1 MTSQSRGADT
11 NEGLVVSILGQLTRL
26 HAHQADEARVVLVPC
41 AARTLTKTSRLHLSL
56 RVLNFSISR
65 PRSNVKPMI
74 EPIGWLRTLQFV
86 ATDACVREDECVRAP
101 LLRVQ
106 LYVGGIGLGSSDG
119 ACEKSREIGVMRLK
133 KRLVYS
139 SPRGYS
145 CRTPSVR
152 YVSDGASFCTYTAV
166 EKELVVPWHMLHHGR
181 ENVPTLRHPGI
192 VPHFETRTVNKF

>member
-1 MTSQSRGADT
+1 MLLSTMTSQSRGADT
-11 NEGLVVSILGQLTRL
+11 NEGLVVSIVGQLTRL

-86 ATDACVREDECVRAP
+86 ATDACVTPRCRGRESSSSF
-101 LLRVQ
+101 LRKNRRV
-106 LYVGGIGLGSSDG
+106 
-119 ACEKSREIGVMRLK
+119 CE
-133 KRLVYS
+133 S

-145 CRTPSVR
+145 CRTP
-152 YVSDGASFCTYTAV
+152 
-166 EKELVVPWHMLHHGR
+166 H
-181 ENVPTLRHPGI
+181 
-192 VPHFETRTVNKF
+192 

>member
-1 MTSQSRGADT
+1 MLLSTMTSQSRGADT

-86 ATDACVREDECVRAP
+86 ATDACVTPRCRG
-101 LLRVQ
+101 R
-106 LYVGGIGLGSSDG
+106 GSSSSFSRKNRRVCERMS
-119 ACEKSREIGVMRLK
+119 ACVHLF
-133 KRLVYS
+133 S
-139 SPRGYS
+139 SYI
-145 CRTPSVR
+145 
-152 YVSDGASFCTYTAV
+152 TYY
-166 EKELVVPWHMLHHGR
+166 
-181 ENVPTLRHPGI
+181 
-192 VPHFETRTVNKF
+192 